1 MPKKAKC
8 NIGILV
14 DIPNIRKR
22 DPLNLLK
29 LGPWNPGYK
38 VHTKTIKEKVD
49 IIVKYIVPISKIK
62 IYKIILIIFAYIF
75 HNNKSNNKED
85 NMIQG

>member
-1 MPKKAKC
+1 M
-8 NIGILV
+8 LV
-14 DIPNIRKR
+14 DTPNIRKR
-22 DPLNLLK
+22 EPLNLLK

-62 IYKIILIIFAYIF
+62 IIDYICLHF
-75 HNNKSNNKED
+75 S
-85 NMIQG
+85 Q

>member
-1 MPKKAKC
+1 M
-8 NIGILV
+8 

-49 IIVKYIVPISKIK
+49 IIVKYI
-62 IYKIILIIFAYIF
+62 LIIFAYIF

>member
-1 MPKKAKC
+1 M
-8 NIGILV
+8 

-62 IYKIILIIFAYIF
+62 IIDYICLHF
-75 HNNKSNNKED
+75 S
-85 NMIQG
+85 Q

>member
-1 MPKKAKC
+1 
-8 NIGILV
+8 V

-62 IYKIILIIFAYIF
+62 IIDYICLHF
-75 HNNKSNNKED
+75 S
-85 NMIQG
+85 Q

>member
-1 MPKKAKC
+1 M
-8 NIGILV
+8 G
-14 DIPNIRKR
+14 IPNIRKR
-22 DPLNLLK
+22 EPLNLLN

-62 IYKIILIIFAYIF
+62 IIDYICLHF
-75 HNNKSNNKED
+75 S
-85 NMIQG
+85 Q

>member
-1 MPKKAKC
+1 M
-8 NIGILV
+8 

-62 IYKIILIIFAYIF
+62 IIDYICL
-75 HNNKSNNKED
+75 HSS
-85 NMIQG
+85 Q

>member
-1 MPKKAKC
+1 M
-8 NIGILV
+8 

-22 DPLNLLK
+22 EPLNLLK
-29 LGPWNPGYK
+29 LGPWNRGYK

-62 IYKIILIIFAYIF
+62 IIDYICLHF
-75 HNNKSNNKED
+75 S
-85 NMIQG
+85 Q